1 MTKQNLEAIAKEALK
16 TFSTIESIANDKLS
30 SMGASSAEAFATANT
45 FTGNDAV
52 QNLADINQTNVEG
65 YKSLKKEPALIRLL
79 VEDES
84 GKHSVIYIARK
95 SSLTLGSDIKLASY
109 RSPVGAL
116 ASLPVG
122 DELTVK
128 VGENK
133 HTYYLIEKVSLHPN
147 KAINEWDSTDNAFSH
162 HEYESQAVTSFRLL
176 LNPPVEDSSDELEAL
191 LSQAQS
197 ADVVINGIRHKARE
211 AMSLRDQPILDKFQ
225 DEIFRLP
232 IDSQLIILG
241 PPGTGKTTT
250 LIKRL
255 GQKLDVGN
263 AINLE
268 EHESRIISEPGHASS
283 WLMFTPSELLKHY
296 LKEAFNRESVP
307 ASDERIK
314 TWTSFRNVLARNT
327 FGILR
332 SANSGKF
339 TLKTDVNIITDDVV
353 AEPRDWFNAYK
364 NHHWKKLLDQLI
376 QGKEQVAKASLT
388 SNNELLT
395 KLDALLLSA
404 DRLSPVAIL
413 QQLDALEKDI
423 KNALDEAKGIADK
436 LVTEQRNLLFN
447 RDKKVFDNLAVYLE
461 NLSQEDDED
470 EVAEFDEEL
479 DAQVVAPSH
488 TAVQKAVNAYLSFI
502 KSYSRQL
509 YLGRGLSKQ
518 SKSAKI
524 KEWLGDERIPDRD
537 LLQKIGQQI
546 TYQNG
551 LRRFLNMPKRFAFSV
566 VNSYA
571 DFRKKNIEN
580 KKWYAALPSNVLHVD
595 GHEVDAILLLIF
607 QNSRELLTQN
617 FVSRNL
623 DASKFTS
630 FSDFYGLLKNQI
642 MVDEATDF
650 SVLQLAC
657 MRMLTSL
664 KTNSFFAC
672 GDFNQR
678 ITRQGVTSLEQL
690 NWVIP
695 NLSNKRINT
704 VYRQSQLLNQFARS
718 LIQMTGGDVES
729 LGELPKDSTHE
740 GVAPLLF
747 EDAESTDTAA
757 EWIAIQIGV
766 IERNL
771 NLLPTI
777 AVLVNDESE
786 VKPMADMLNEYLEDM
801 SLKAVACEE
810 GKSLGEGTDIRV
822 FDIQHIKGL
831 EFEAVFFA
839 GVDKLATNKPDV
851 FDRYIYVGATR
862 AATYLGMVCYESLPI
877 KLEAIKELCK
887 ENW

>member
-1 MTKQNLEAIAKEALK
+1 MSSPNFNAVASEVLD
-16 TFSTIESIANDKLS
+16 TFLSIESIANFKLS
-30 SMGASSAEAFATANT
+30 SMGTSSAAAFATANT
-45 FTGNDAV
+45 FTGNGAI

-65 YKSLKKEPALIRLL
+65 YESLKMEPALIRLL
-79 VEDES
+79 VEDDD
-84 GKHSVIYIARK
+84 GNHRTIYIARK
-95 SSLTLGSDIKLASY
+95 SSLPLTGAIKLASY
-109 RSPVGAL
+109 RSPIGAL

-128 VGENK
+128 VGDNK

-147 KAINEWDSTDNAFSH
+147 KANNEWDSTDNVFSH
-162 HEYESQAVTSFRLL
+162 HEYESQTVTSFRLL
-176 LNPPVEDSSDELEAL
+176 LNPPVEDSTDELEAL

-197 ADVVINGIRHKARE
+197 ADVVINGIRHKVRE
-211 AMSLRDQPILDKFQ
+211 AMSLRDQPILDRFQ

-255 GQKLDVGN
+255 GQKLDVDN
-263 AINLE
+263 SISLE
-268 EHESRIISEPGHASS
+268 ENEKRIISETGHASS

-307 ASDERIK
+307 ASDDRIK
-314 TWTSFRNVLARNT
+314 TWLSYRSVLARNT

-332 SANSGKF
+332 AANGGKF
-339 TLKTDVNIITDDVV
+339 TLKTDVDIITDG
-353 AEPRDWFNAYK
+353 AISHPGEWFNSFK
-364 NHHWKKLLDQLI
+364 NHHWQKLLDQLI

-388 SNNELLT
+388 PNNVLLE

-404 DRLSPVAIL
+404 DRLSPIAIL
-413 QQLDALEKDI
+413 QQLDALEKEI

-447 RDKKVFDNLAVYLE
+447 RDKKVFDNLAGYLE
-461 NLSQEDDED
+461 SLSQEDDED
-470 EVAEFDEEL
+470 EDAEFDDEL
-479 DAQVVAPSH
+479 DAQVASPSH

-502 KSYSRQL
+502 KGYSRQL
-509 YLGRGLSKQ
+509 YLGRSLSKQ

-551 LRRFLNMPKRFAFSV
+551 LRQFLNMPKRYAFGV

-571 DFRKKNIEN
+571 DFRKQNVEN
-580 KKWYAALPSNVLHVD
+580 GKWYAILPSNILHID
-595 GHEVDAILLLIF
+595 GHEIDAILLLIL
-607 QNSRELLTQN
+607 QNARELLSQN

-630 FSDFYGLLKNQI
+630 LNDFSRLLKNQI

-690 NWVIP
+690 NWVFP

-704 VYRQSQLLNQFARS
+704 VYRQSKLLNQFARS
-718 LIQMTGGDVES
+718 LIEITGGDIES
-729 LGELPKDSTHE
+729 LGELPKDSIHE

-747 EDAESTDTAA
+747 EEAENTDTAA
-757 EWIAIQIGV
+757 EWIATQIGV

-777 AVLVNDESE
+777 AVLVNDETE
-786 VKPMADMLNEYLEDM
+786 VKPMVDMLNKYLEEM

-839 GVDKLATNKPDV
+839 GVDKLASNKPDV

-862 AATYLGMVCYESLPI
+862 AATYLGMVCYQSLPS
-877 KLEAIKELCK
+877 KLDAIKALCV